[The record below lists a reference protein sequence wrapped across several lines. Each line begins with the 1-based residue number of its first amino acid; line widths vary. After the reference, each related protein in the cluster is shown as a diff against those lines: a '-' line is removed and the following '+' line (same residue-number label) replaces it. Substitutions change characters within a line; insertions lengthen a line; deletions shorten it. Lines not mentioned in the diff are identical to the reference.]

1 MRAVFPVAM
10 LAGLAATASA
20 AFAAPA
26 PTIAVGSNP
35 NAIVV
40 SSAQSRAYVAN
51 DGSVSVVNL
60 NTHLQTA
67 EISTTVNHGQ
77 TAIGLY
83 RHGTKAYIGDFA
95 LGTMVSFNTRTHAVK
110 PGIPVGRGVSDMA
123 AASNGFAYISEFAQS
138 GAVGRVKIVRTLTDA
153 VAKTIVLPSGAGT
166 LTTRPNKRTIWV
178 GSVESGRIWVI
189 STHTNTVVRRL
200 AVAKSGPVQ
209 GIAFTPNDKQ
219 VWVAGLGGVS
229 VLDRATGKLVH
240 FIPTTSV
247 FPANPPFTPGPILV
261 NTTGS
266 RALVLNTATQTGT
279 QGSVVSIN
287 TKTFKRTSSVLLG
300 NEPTSF
306 AIDPADNLVLA
317 TNFLDDT
324 VSYFTARYP
333 YRIQPEVRDLAG
345 AGRSRRTG

>member
-1 MRAVFPVAM
+1 MGVFRKRVVFPLAV
-10 LAGLAATASA
+10 LAGLVLLSSTALA
-20 AFAAPA
+20 AAPP

-35 NAIVV
+35 NAIVI
-40 SSAQSRAYVAN
+40 SSARSRAYVAN

-95 LGTMVSFNTRTHAVK
+95 LGTMVSFNTKTQAVK
-110 PGIPVGRGVSDMA
+110 PGIPVGRGVTDMA
-123 AASNGFAYISEFAQS
+123 AASNGFAYISEFAHN
-138 GAVGRVKIVRTLTDA
+138 GAVGRVKIVRTRTDA
-153 VAKTIVLPSGAGT
+153 VAKTITLPSGAGT

-178 GSVESGRIWVI
+178 GSVNSGQIWVI
-189 STHTNTVVRRL
+189 STHTNTVIRRL
-200 AVAKSGPVQ
+200 TVAKSGPVQ
-209 GIAFTPNDKQ
+209 GIAFTPNDRR
-219 VWVAGLGGVS
+219 VWVNGLGGVS

-240 FIPTTSV
+240 FIPTTKV

-261 NTTGS
+261 DNTGS
-266 RALVLNTATQTGT
+266 HALVLNTATQTGG
-279 QGSVVSIN
+279 QGSVVSID
-287 TKTFKRTSSVLLG
+287 TKTFTRTSSIPLG

-306 AIDPADNLVLA
+306 AIDPADNQVLA

-324 VSYFTARYP
+324 VSYFTA
-333 YRIQPEVRDLAG
+333 
-345 AGRSRRTG
+345 T